1 MKKAMTAICCFDIV
15 FLFLLS
21 LAGSI
26 DGIFG
31 DIIYYL
37 AFIVPIFLAFI
48 YLRSNKSEDSAPTLL
63 KVLPDG
69 KSLKFTLPL
78 IAPFIFI
85 IMSVSFLIAL
95 LLTKLGFSDTTDL
108 SGNIFA
114 VTIKHALLPAFFEE
128 ALFRFVPLMLLIP
141 YSKKNA
147 LALSSV
153 MFAAVH
159 CSLFQIPYALLASFM
174 LSLLALATGSIF
186 PCILVHFLNNL
197 VSIIFTRYSSVSGF
211 YLVFFL
217 ILSTLSVISVALI
230 VFRRRK
236 YAQVFYELQEDKC
249 HVEFTLSTVMFV
261 AMALV
266 IGVLNL
272 WTSL

>member
-48 YLRSNKSEDSAPTLL
+48 YLRSNKSEEAPILL

-69 KSLKFTLPL
+69 KSLKFALPL

-85 IMSVSFLIAL
+85 IMSVSFLTAL

-114 VTIKHALLPAFFEE
+114 VIIKHALLPAFFEE

-230 VFRRRK
+230 VFQRRK
-236 YAQVFYELQEDKC
+236 YAAVFYELKEDKC
-249 HVEFTLSTVMFV
+249 HVEFPLSTVMFV